1 MLSSCGPEKTG
12 FFARGYHNTTA
23 FFNGYYNATVKY
35 KEGVKAVEKTNKL
48 KRSVKENASRMIS
61 SHDKNGF
68 ISVIIQAP
76 DGSKKAITND
86 NPRYINQWLM
96 RYDLTLPTSIT
107 NKFKQFSLNEFA
119 PSDDSHGDEKSYLLQ
134 LADDLFQAIY
144 IAKNKMAVKAVKD
157 KIAAAGGDV
166 KIVWNNNGSFNVV
179 MYHPVHF
186 KQGHL
191 VSLVG
196 DSDSQRMG
204 ESTNVQGP
212 VEAWG
217 YRYNERDQRVMW
229 RLNFD
234 SEEAAH
240 KWADS
245 KNATVVEVRPVKQLA
260 EEEQKTVAKTWDQM
274 TPEEK
279 SSGVK
284 GRTLW
289 NEKTQR
295 YYTVFDV
302 PVKDKEVDEAASLKT
317 MRDFFAGDK
326 NARDPF
332 EITKQRLHFSNDD
345 NLTPT
350 RRKEFRSQE

>member
-1 MLSSCGPEKTG
+1 
-12 FFARGYHNTTA
+12 
-23 FFNGYYNATVKY
+23 
-35 KEGVKAVEKTNKL
+35 
-48 KRSVKENASRMIS
+48 
-61 SHDKNGF
+61 
-68 ISVIIQAP
+68 
-76 DGSKKAITND
+76 
-86 NPRYINQWLM
+86 
-96 RYDLTLPTSIT
+96 
-107 NKFKQFSLNEFA
+107 
-119 PSDDSHGDEKSYLLQ
+119 
-134 LADDLFQAIY
+134 
-144 IAKNKMAVKAVKD
+144 
-157 KIAAAGGDV
+157 
-166 KIVWNNNGSFNVV
+166 
-179 MYHPVHF
+179 
-186 KQGHL
+186 
-191 VSLVG
+191 
-196 DSDSQRMG
+196 
-204 ESTNVQGP
+204 

-234 SEEAAH
+234 SEQAAH

-350 RRKEFRSQE
+350 RRKEFRSQEEYDKWLEQNKLKKVTSPIYPKNDKISQIQGPQNKN